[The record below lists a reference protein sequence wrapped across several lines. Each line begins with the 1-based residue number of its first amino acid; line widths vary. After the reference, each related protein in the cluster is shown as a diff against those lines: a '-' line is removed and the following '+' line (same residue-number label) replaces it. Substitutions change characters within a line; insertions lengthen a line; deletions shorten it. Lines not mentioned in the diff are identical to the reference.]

1 MYPRTFSPLPR
12 PAVHPCAPRCQQ
24 CIPAP
29 PSTLVMPV
37 HWHHKEWILAPL
49 KNRRHARIQYYID
62 RRREEKLPGVTKAS
76 TERGN
81 SSTEPRS
88 STKDSQSAKYVEKI
102 TVG

>member
-1 MYPRTFSPLPR
+1 MYPRIFSPLPM
-12 PAVHPCAPRCQQ
+12 PAVHP
-24 CIPAP
+24 
-29 PSTLVMPV
+29 VMPV

-49 KNRRHARIQYYID
+49 KNRSHARIQYYID
-62 RRREEKLPGVTKAS
+62 RQREEKLPGVTEAS